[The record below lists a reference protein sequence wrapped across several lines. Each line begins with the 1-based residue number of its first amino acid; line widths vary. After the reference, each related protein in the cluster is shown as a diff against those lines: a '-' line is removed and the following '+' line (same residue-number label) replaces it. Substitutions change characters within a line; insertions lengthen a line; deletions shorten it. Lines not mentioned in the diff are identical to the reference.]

1 MDDKMIN
8 ITKNEK
14 TLGYSIIMTKI
25 QEVIEYCKEI
35 FESFK
40 STVNKN
46 RYAFLEVIAEELN
59 TISKVLRQHNDIYQ
73 DELTCFVQIKSYILY
88 IVGKNCEIEDFGHLN
103 SVRFLLNLF
112 KNLIDAKFRYIKCQ
126 IPQIEYEKKQKGYFT
141 MLDEFDEYFN
151 ENILIENNKFDD
163 DVEILNISM
172 RE

>member
-1 MDDKMIN
+1 MIK

-14 TLGYSIIMTKI
+14 TPGYSIIMTKI

-35 FESFK
+35 FESIK
-40 STVNKN
+40 STINNNK
-46 RYAFLEVIAEELN
+46 YDFLELITEELN

-88 IVGKNCEIEDFGHLN
+88 IIGKNCEIKDFGHLK
-103 SVRFLLNLF
+103 SVRFLMNLF
-112 KNLIDAKFRYIKCQ
+112 KNLIDEKFRFIKDKVSQ
-126 IPQIEYEKKQKGYFT
+126 NEYEKKLKRYFT

-151 ENILIENNKFDD
+151 ENIIIENSKFDE
-163 DVEILNISM
+163 DVELLNISM